1 MPVKKNSSSEVPRW
15 CWWCCHDFPN
25 NTPLSL
31 PVAYDSKTDLFTTF
45 GCFCSF
51 ECMKAYNHYENNSQK
66 NNQYMLISF
75 MYSKANPHAP
85 FTRVG
90 CAPPRQCLIEFGGD
104 MSIDQFRETSRE
116 FVYDLRLPPIV
127 KIDHVIEKQQSNW
140 VMRTESAKSVNDT
153 TFKSD
158 TKVMNNAIKIKPNPK
173 KMTTL
178 DAVFGIS
185 TA

>member
-1 MPVKKNSSSEVPRW
+1 
-15 CWWCCHDFPN
+15 
-25 NTPLSL
+25 
-31 PVAYDSKTDLFTTF
+31 
-45 GCFCSF
+45 
-51 ECMKAYNHYENNSQK
+51 
-66 NNQYMLISF
+66 
-75 MYSKANPHAP
+75 
-85 FTRVG
+85 
-90 CAPPRQCLIEFGGD
+90 

-178 DAVFGIS
+178 DAVFGIG